1 MFNNFFKLAIRNIV
15 RHKGFSFINI
25 AGLTLGCTAFIL
37 ICLFVWDEY
46 TYDRNIPGK
55 ESIYRLYVNRTT
67 EENNENVA
75 MVPPAFA
82 TALKQ
87 QFPDVENVTRVFRLY
102 DKQLL
107 EYKGKQLYQEK
118 AVVCDSSFFNVF
130 PANFVYGSPSGAL
143 SEPTSILI
151 SEELSLKIYGNS
163 NPVGQTLT
171 VNKQD
176 YQVKGVYRNDPKF
189 HLQMAYMLPLPVLLK
204 QIPEERMKSWGWMQW
219 FTYCKVKKGTDI
231 ASLERKFQQLAK
243 KEGAAFSVGE
253 KYNIV
258 PHFQS
263 LEDVHLKSSDFKHD
277 MAVRGNG
284 DYVKALT
291 IIAFFILL
299 IACFN
304 FINLATAK
312 SVQRAKEV
320 GVRKVIGASRTE
332 LVVQFIGEAI
342 FLAFISIII
351 SVALSFL
358 ILPSVNQFTE
368 KNISF
373 PLFSNPI
380 LMVVLLL
387 FSLLIGILSGFYPA
401 IVLSDFRPVQVL
413 KSSILTPVS
422 TGLAPFLRQG
432 LVIVQFTISVTLII
446 SAIIVYR
453 QVNYLHNKDL
463 GFQKEE
469 IMFFQMRGDKMYQDQ
484 ALFKNEL
491 MKQPGVS
498 SVSIGY
504 GFPGDATAGDQIIVP
519 MNGEE
524 KKMPAAQLLV
534 DYDYIKTLKL
544 QIIAGRDF
552 SRDKSMDSTSAFIIN
567 ETAVRQMGFG
577 TPEKAI
583 GKTLLWP
590 VWESQQ
596 PDSLKRGQI
605 IGVVKDFHF
614 KSLYDKLETT
624 VLQIYPQ
631 ANWKVAVKINSRDA
645 AQTIAKVTETWNKF
659 SPDQPLEY
667 RFLDDS
673 FELMYKPEDKLRS
686 LLLIF
691 TCIAIF
697 VGCLGLFGLSAYA
710 AERRKKE
717 IGIRKVLGASVEGIV
732 MLLSK
737 DFVKLVLISLV
748 IATPIAWWSMYNWL
762 LDFPYRMDISWW
774 IFAISGAVAIVIALL
789 TVFFQS
795 VKAALVNPVRNLR
808 AE

>member
-1 MFNNFFKLAIRNIV
+1 M
-15 RHKGFSFINI
+15 
-25 AGLTLGCTAFIL
+25 
-37 ICLFVWDEY
+37 
-46 TYDRNIPGK
+46 
-55 ESIYRLYVNRTT
+55 
-67 EENNENVA
+67 
-75 MVPPAFA
+75 
-82 TALKQ
+82 
-87 QFPDVENVTRVFRLY
+87 
-102 DKQLL
+102 
-107 EYKGKQLYQEK
+107 
-118 AVVCDSSFFNVF
+118 
-130 PANFVYGSPSGAL
+130 
-143 SEPTSILI
+143 
-151 SEELSLKIYGNS
+151 
-163 NPVGQTLT
+163 
-171 VNKQD
+171 
-176 YQVKGVYRNDPKF
+176 
-189 HLQMAYMLPLPVLLK
+189 
-204 QIPEERMKSWGWMQW
+204 
-219 FTYCKVKKGTDI
+219 
-231 ASLERKFQQLAK
+231 
-243 KEGAAFSVGE
+243 
-253 KYNIV
+253 
-258 PHFQS
+258 
-263 LEDVHLKSSDFKHD
+263 
-277 MAVRGNG
+277 
-284 DYVKALT
+284 
-291 IIAFFILL
+291 
-299 IACFN
+299 
-304 FINLATAK
+304 
-312 SVQRAKEV
+312 
-320 GVRKVIGASRTE
+320 
-332 LVVQFIGEAI
+332 
-342 FLAFISIII
+342 
-351 SVALSFL
+351 
-358 ILPSVNQFTE
+358 
-368 KNISF
+368 
-373 PLFSNPI
+373 
-380 LMVVLLL
+380 LMVMLLL

-524 KKMPAAQLLV
+524 KKMPAAQLMV

-544 QIIAGRDF
+544 KIIAGRDF
-552 SRDKSMDSTSAFIIN
+552 SRDNSMDSTSAFIIN

-577 TPEKAI
+577 TPEKAL

-614 KSLYDKLETT
+614 KSLFDKLETT

-631 ANWKVAVKINSRDA
+631 ANWKVAVKINANNA
-645 AQTIAKVTETWNKF
+645 AQTISKVNETWDKF
-659 SPDQPLEY
+659 SPDHPLEY

-673 FELMYKPEDKLRS
+673 FEVMYKPEDKLRS

-737 DFVKLVLISLV
+737 DFVKLVL
-748 IATPIAWWSMYNWL
+748 
-762 LDFPYRMDISWW
+762 DIIGYCNSNC
-774 IFAISGAVAIVIALL
+774 VV
-789 TVFFQS
+789 VD
-795 VKAALVNPVRNLR
+795 V
-808 AE
+808 